1 MNLLLDSHVFLW
13 CSRETDRLSSAAYA
27 AIRDP
32 GNEVHVSIV
41 TPWEL
46 AIKQA
51 LGRLVLPVP
60 FEAMLE
66 AMEFSLLPV
75 NLGHTRLLAELPAH
89 HRDPFDRMLIA
100 QAQGE
105 GLTLVT
111 RDGKMR
117 RYDVATLW

>member
-13 CSRETDRLSSAAYA
+13 CSREIDRLSSAAHA

-51 LGRLVLPVP
+51 LGLLVLPGP

-66 AMEFSLLPV
+66 AMEFSLL
-75 NLGHTRLLAELPAH
+75 G
-89 HRDPFDRMLIA
+89 
-100 QAQGE
+100 
-105 GLTLVT
+105 
-111 RDGKMR
+111 
-117 RYDVATLW
+117 

>member
-1 MNLLLDSHVFLW
+1 VPQSG
-13 CSRETDRLSSAAYA
+13 T
-27 AIRDP
+27 

-117 RYDVATLW
+117 RYDVANLW